1 MQELIVKHIFDLDD
15 NMYEV
20 KASIQEAI
28 KKYDVVVTD
37 DSVKDA
43 KQMMASI
50 NKDKKVFSDKCKEFL
65 EIVEQPIKDF
75 KARRKDIESL
85 YDDSR
90 NRLKVQVD
98 KYDAEKLERIKFIVS
113 EYRNILCDEK
123 SIDHNAITIDDLV
136 MLTAV
141 TSSNTV
147 SSKTKQAIEQRI
159 AIVEAEILRAR
170 LEAEEKAKR
179 DREIAE
185 QARIEAEERAKQRE
199 IEQAKQYEIEKQKAV
214 EEARKSALKETIT
227 ESTPAYQAYDEKPIS
242 EPVITDDGK
251 RIFTITARFEV
262 KAPSDTPKETI
273 KSKITQLM
281 NKAGVPDIKSIEVC

>member
-1 MQELIVKHIFDLDD
+1 MQELIVKHKFDLDD
-15 NMYEV
+15 NMDAV

-43 KQMMASI
+43 KQMMANI
-50 NKDKKVFSDKCKEFL
+50 NKDKKSFSDKYKDFL
-65 EIVEQPIKDF
+65 GIIEKPIKSF
-75 KARRKDIESL
+75 KERCKDIESL
-85 YDDSR
+85 YDDAR

-98 KYDAEKLERIKFIVS
+98 KYEVEKLERIKFIVS

-123 SIDHNAITIDDLV
+123 SIDHRAITIDDLI

-147 SSKTKQAIEQRI
+147 SAKTKQAIEQRV
-159 AIVEAEILRAR
+159 AVVDAEILRAK

-185 QARIEAEERAKQRE
+185 KARIEAEEKAKQRE
-199 IEQAKQYEIEKQKAV
+199 IEQAKQFEIEKQRSV
-214 EEARKSALKETIT
+214 EKARKDALKETTT
-227 ESTPAYQAYDEKPIS
+227 EGASTYQTYEEKPKS
-242 EPVITDDGK
+242 EPVITEDGR
-251 RIFTITARFEV
+251 RIFTITATFEI
-262 KAPSDTPKETI
+262 KAPADIPTNTI
-273 KSKITQLM
+273 KARFDGMFKKI
-281 NKAGVPDIKSIEVC
+281 GVDSVSIEVE